1 MWGQGRERGS
11 SLLLHESM
19 GSCCTKSS
27 AAQEEQN
34 EHKFAHQNY
43 DQNGAQKHQEQL
55 QHVAHNHKHTPQH
68 HHHHWHA
75 REQERSVVEDLQ
87 QPAQAAKKPP
97 AAAVAAV
104 PQSDRRKTARRIV
117 GSNIRDNTSVPLG
130 KKTNFGYQRDF
141 KAKYTL
147 GKLLGHGQFGYT
159 YVAIQKAT
167 GMRVAVKTIEKK
179 QVLLQTHISL
189 PC

>member
-1 MWGQGRERGS
+1 V
-11 SLLLHESM
+11 
-19 GSCCTKSS
+19 
-27 AAQEEQN
+27 QEEQN
-34 EHKFAHQNY
+34 EHKFAHQSY

-55 QHVAHNHKHTPQH
+55 QHVARSHKHTPQH
-68 HHHHWHA
+68 HHHDRHA

-104 PQSDRRKTARRIV
+104 PQSDRRKTTRRIV

-141 KAKYTL
+141 KAKYAL

>member
-1 MWGQGRERGS
+1 
-11 SLLLHESM
+11 
-19 GSCCTKSS
+19 
-27 AAQEEQN
+27 
-34 EHKFAHQNY
+34 
-43 DQNGAQKHQEQL
+43 
-55 QHVAHNHKHTPQH
+55 
-68 HHHHWHA
+68 
-75 REQERSVVEDLQ
+75 LQ

-104 PQSDRRKTARRIV
+104 AAVPQSDRRKTTRRRIV

-179 QVLLQTHISL
+179 QVLLQTHISF